1 MSTTTR
7 KKSDAIAAYDE
18 RYRQVL
24 RNLERIREALERHV
38 HEFDGRNWGFVGDLA
53 YVIETT
59 GEAAD
64 FLERSAPVREIID
77 ENPAGEG

>member
-7 KKSDAIAAYDE
+7 KKADAIVRYDE
-18 RYRQVL
+18 RYREAL
-24 RNLERIREALERHV
+24 RNLNRIRAGLERHV
-38 HEFDGRNWGFVGDLA
+38 HDFDGRNWGFVGDLA

-64 FLERSAPVREIID
+64 FLERSAPGGEIID